1 MGTAA
6 QSRVPQLIYRLV
18 LLQHWDVHA
27 ERCSPMAFS
36 REAQPRRH
44 RRTGPD
50 GESWTDVASGI
61 VRRCARRSLRP
72 AAVADIPA
80 VVRGGGRAGPC
91 GADLPRSP
99 HPDVTV
105 DVHRR
110 YWLRL
115 CARWTRLAGDSA
127 RGRPARADT
136 GRLDVGQRLG

>member
-1 MGTAA
+1 MGTVA

-27 ERCSPMAFS
+27 ERCSPMVFS
-36 REAQPRRH
+36 GEAQPRCH
-44 RRTGPD
+44 RCAGPD
-50 GESWTDVASGI
+50 GESWPDAAFGI
-61 VRRCARRSLRP
+61 VRWRARRSIRP
-72 AAVADIPA
+72 AALTDISA
-80 VVRGGGRAGPC
+80 VVRSGGRAGPC

-127 RGRPARADT
+127 RGRPA
-136 GRLDVGQRLG
+136 